1 MAILYI
7 PLATMYNWD
16 NSLLSPIG
24 QNISNQI
31 NPGILQDYILYRYGD
46 YGVIITDIDFLK
58 SSINNWCMVNTE
70 KWKNLFA
77 TTQYDYNPIHN
88 YDRTEEV
95 TETITTT
102 DNTTAEK
109 NSTNTNTNSSNQ
121 SGNSQTSKA
130 AFNAVTSATMQ
141 PVENSQNS
149 QEISGNTS
157 DTYNDKT
164 SYENIGSNTRTL
176 NTKTQ
181 GNIGVTTTQEMI
193 QAERDILQYNL
204 YTVISDEFRDVF
216 LDCCVG

>member
-1 MAILYI
+1 MLYI

-16 NSLLSPIG
+16 NSLLSQIG
-24 QNISNQI
+24 QGISEQI
-31 NPGILQDYILYRYGD
+31 NPTLLQNHILYRYGD
-46 YGVIITDIDFLK
+46 YAVIITDIDFLK
-58 SSINNWCMVNTE
+58 QSINNWCMINTE
-70 KWKNLFA
+70 KWKNLFS

-88 YDRTEEV
+88 YDRIEEV
-95 TETITTT
+95 TETINTT
-102 DNTTAEK
+102 DSTTAEK
-109 NSTNTNTNSSNQ
+109 NTTNTNTNSSNQ
-121 SGNSQTSKA
+121 NGNSQTSKA

-149 QEISGNTS
+149 QEMSGTSS
-157 DTYNDKT
+157 DTYNDT
-164 SYENIGSNTRTL
+164 ATYENTGSNTRTL

-204 YTVISDEFRDVF
+204 YTVIADEFRDVF

>member
-1 MAILYI
+1 MMYI

-16 NSLLSPIG
+16 NSLLTQIG
-24 QNISNQI
+24 QGISNQI
-31 NPGILQDYILYRYGD
+31 NPTQLQNYILYRYGD

-58 SSINNWCMVNTE
+58 SSINNWCMINTE
-70 KWKNLFA
+70 KWKKLFE

-95 TETITTT
+95 TETINST
-102 DNTTAEK
+102 DNTTTEK
-109 NSTNTNTNSSNQ
+109 NSTNTTQTSANQ
-121 SGNSQTSKA
+121 SGNNQTSKA
-130 AFNAVTSATMQ
+130 AFNATVSATMQ
-141 PVENSQNS
+141 PVENAQNS
-149 QEISGNTS
+149 HQLSGNSS
-157 DTYNDKT
+157 DTYNDTTT
-164 SYENIGSNTRTL
+164 SDKVETNTRTL

-204 YTVISDEFRDVF
+204 YTVIADEFRDVF

>member
-1 MAILYI
+1 MTLYI

-16 NSLLSPIG
+16 NSLLTQIG
-24 QNISNQI
+24 QGISAQI
-31 NPGILQDYILYRYGD
+31 NPTLLQNYILYRYGD

-58 SSINNWCMVNTE
+58 QSINNWCMINTE
-70 KWKNLFA
+70 RWKNLFA
-77 TTQYDYNPIHN
+77 TTQYDYNPIYN
-88 YDRTEEV
+88 YDRTEKI
-95 TETITTT
+95 TETINTSDNSTT
-102 DNTTAEK
+102 EK
-109 NSTNTNTNSSNQ
+109 NGTNTNLNSANQ
-121 SGNSQTSKA
+121 SGTSQTSKA

-149 QEISGNTS
+149 QKMSGNSS

-164 SYENIGSNTRTL
+164 TYKNTGNNTRTL

-204 YTVISDEFRDVF
+204 YTVIAGEFRDAF
-216 LDCCVG
+216 LDCCRG